1 MEWVLKMNPYS
12 LEDKVIVIF
21 GASSGIGKATSKF
34 LSTLGA
40 RLILAG
46 RNEEKLQDT
55 LNEMEHS
62 QHHLIKKIDL
72 QNESQVQNWMK
83 ETVAHYGA
91 KLDGMVYSA
100 GIHHFTPLR
109 SINHNYIDEMWNV
122 NVRSLIS
129 VLGSFSNRNISND
142 GSSVVLLSS
151 ISAIVGEKGIIG
163 YSAAKGA
170 INSIVKSAAVEL
182 AQRKIRVNS
191 ILPGMVET
199 EMSKQIQF
207 NLSEEQYS
215 QVKEKHLLGVGNPDD
230 IAFSIGYLLAPASRW
245 ITGTNV
251 VIDGGYS
258 L

>member
-1 MEWVLKMNPYS
+1 MNPYS
-12 LEDKVIVIF
+12 LEDKAIVVF
-21 GASSGIGKATSKF
+21 GASSGIGKATAKF

-40 RLILAG
+40 RVILAG
-46 RNEEKLQDT
+46 RNEGRLQQT
-55 LNEMEHS
+55 LNEMDNTK
-62 QHHLIKKIDL
+62 HHLIKTLDL
-72 QNESQVQNWMK
+72 QNENQVKTWLK
-83 ETVAHYGA
+83 ELVADFGA

-100 GIHHFTPLR
+100 GVHHFTPLR
-109 SINHNYIDEMWNV
+109 SINQEYLDEMWNV
-122 NVRSLIS
+122 NVKSLIS
-129 VLGSFSNRNISND
+129 LLGSFSNRNISND

-151 ISAIVGEKGIIG
+151 ISSIVGEKAVMG

-182 AQRKIRVNS
+182 SQRKIRVNS

-199 EMSKQIQF
+199 EMSKHIQLS
-207 NLSEEQYS
+207 LSEEQFT
-215 QVKEKHLLGVGNPDD
+215 QVKDKHLLGMGNPDD

-245 ITGTNV
+245 VTGTNV